1 MNPVED
7 AQVIVACPYC
17 GGHIQFSSQF
27 LGMVETCP
35 HCSKDITLSDAST
48 IPQVNQPSSVVP
60 EHRSRSKRVWR
71 QVAILA
77 LLVPVCTLAVYVGFR
92 TPNLAQTVMSVVMLL
107 ATLVFVGGIYFL
119 PAIVAKKKRCYNSVL
134 VVNFFLGW
142 TLIGWVVAL
151 AWATYPE
158 KEEH

>member
-1 MNPVED
+1 
-7 AQVIVACPYC
+7 
-17 GGHIQFSSQF
+17 
-27 LGMVETCP
+27 
-35 HCSKDITLSDAST
+35 
-48 IPQVNQPSSVVP
+48 
-60 EHRSRSKRVWR
+60 
-71 QVAILA
+71 
-77 LLVPVCTLAVYVGFR
+77 
-92 TPNLAQTVMSVVMLL
+92 MSVVMLL